1 MTNFYG
7 ISNNHDD
14 VWQQIFQKNAVL
26 MLELRTFQQELI
38 VRALLQLAVL
48 ILLPRVRLLR

>member
-1 MTNFYG
+1 MTNFNV

-14 VWQQIFQKNAVL
+14 ILQQIFQKNAVL

-38 VRALLQLAVL
+38 VRALLRLAVL
-48 ILLPRVRLLR
+48 ILLLRVRLLR